1 LAAVSGELKE
11 LKKASELRWQPL
23 AVEGSTDRSAER
35 SRRTMTIVS
44 FERINGRASSFASGF
59 KIDFVEDWKQA
70 AECWSAD
77 GQETAFQHPLWLDAW
92 YSAFKNVSPLIAI
105 IRDAA
110 TGRKVVLVPLIR
122 RVRHGV
128 RIVEFADLNVTDYNA
143 PVLRAGVTF
152 DMAEARGIAKALVA
166 ELRKAPGGVDL
177 VRLRKMPGRLAGGIN
192 PLALLGRAG
201 SSSLN
206 GNVIEIGDDFEAYRT
221 SIKRIQMPRYWRV
234 FRRSP
239 GAAFRL
245 ISSVD
250 EALKTVDVM
259 DAQQQARM
267 QKLGLKFVLN
277 DDSHG
282 GFYRDLV
289 RRGLTLGYVV
299 VSELTCD
306 EAVVATMLGIRHGDY
321 FAVLRISNAGARWSH
336 CSPSKLVV
344 DRTMAAL
351 HEKGVRRFDFSVGNY
366 AFKRRFGVTP
376 IPLTDASIALGW
388 RGVPYVLR
396 DHAAQGLRRYPWL
409 SQMVGRALGR
419 PSHEE

>member
-1 LAAVSGELKE
+1 LAAISGELRKT
-11 LKKASELRWQPL
+11 SGPRWQTV
-23 AVEGSTDRSAER
+23 AVEGSTDRSAEA
-35 SRRTMTIVS
+35 SWRTTTIVGS
-44 FERINGRASSFASGF
+44 ERITGRASSAFASGF
-59 KIDFVEDWKQA
+59 KIDFVDDWKRA
-70 AECWSAD
+70 VACWSAD

-105 IRDAA
+105 VGDAA
-110 TGRKVVLVPLIR
+110 TGRKVALVPLIR

-128 RIVEFADLNVTDYNA
+128 RVVEFADLNVTDYNA
-143 PVLRAGVTF
+143 PLLRAGVTF
-152 DMAEARGIAKALVA
+152 DLVEAQAIAKALVA
-166 ELRKAPGGVDL
+166 ELRRVPGGVDL
-177 VRLRKMPGRLAGGIN
+177 VRLRKMPRELEGGIN
-192 PLALLGRAG
+192 PLALLGRSG

-206 GNVIEIGDDFEAYRT
+206 GNIIETGEDFEAYRT

-234 FRRSP
+234 FSRNP
-239 GAAFRL
+239 GAAFRM

-277 DDSHG
+277 DDIHG
-282 GFYRDLV
+282 AFYRDLV
-289 RRGLTLGYVV
+289 RRGLPLGYMV
-299 VSELTCD
+299 VSELICD
-306 EAVVATMLGIRHGDY
+306 EAVVATMLGVRHGDY

-366 AFKRRFGVTP
+366 AFKRRFGATP

-396 DHAAQGLRRYPWL
+396 DHAAQGLRRYPRL
-409 SQMVGRALGR
+409 SQLVGRALGR

>member
-1 LAAVSGELKE
+1 
-11 LKKASELRWQPL
+11 
-23 AVEGSTDRSAER
+23 
-35 SRRTMTIVS
+35 MTIVETGRIV
-44 FERINGRASSFASGF
+44 ERTSSPSAPKF

-70 AECWSAD
+70 ASCWSAD
-77 GQETAFQHPLWLDAW
+77 GQETAFQHPLWFDAW
-92 YSAFKNVSPLIAI
+92 YSAFKGVSPLIAI
-105 IRDAA
+105 VADAA
-110 TGRKVVLVPLIR
+110 TGRKIALVPLIR

-143 PVLRAGVTF
+143 PVLRAGVAF
-152 DMAEARGIAKALVA
+152 DLAEARAICKALVA
-166 ELRKAPGGVDL
+166 ELRKVPGGVDL
-177 VRLRKMPGRLAGGIN
+177 VRLRKMPGRIAGGIN
-192 PLALLGRAG
+192 PLALLGREG

-206 GNVIEIGDDFEAYRT
+206 GNIIETGDDFETYRT

-234 FRRSP
+234 FSRIP
-239 GAAFRL
+239 GAAFRMVG
-245 ISSVD
+245 SVD

-259 DAQQQARM
+259 DAQQGARM
-267 QKLGLKFVLN
+267 HKLDLEFVLN
-277 DDSHG
+277 DDVHG

-289 RRGLTLGYVV
+289 RRGLSQGFVV

-344 DRTMAAL
+344 ERTMAAL
-351 HEKGVRRFDFSVGNY
+351 HEQGVRRFDFSVGNY
-366 AFKRRFGVTP
+366 AFKRRFGATQ

-409 SQMVGRALGR
+409 AQMVGHALGR